1 MAQVDILEK
10 LKELTA
16 AERLSV
22 AETALRLIRED
33 LRKTTEPAIVKE
45 KKQQLAK
52 AAKALL
58 PDYQAGGEL
67 TAFTS
72 LDSEDFESLCRCLPV
87 Q

>member
-33 LRKTTEPAIVKE
+33 LHKTTQPATVKE
-45 KKQQLAK
+45 IRQQLAK

-58 PDYQAGGEL
+58 PDYKSDSEL
-67 TAFTS
+67 TVFTA
-72 LDSEDFESLCRCLPV
+72 LDSEDFCAKG
-87 Q
+87 